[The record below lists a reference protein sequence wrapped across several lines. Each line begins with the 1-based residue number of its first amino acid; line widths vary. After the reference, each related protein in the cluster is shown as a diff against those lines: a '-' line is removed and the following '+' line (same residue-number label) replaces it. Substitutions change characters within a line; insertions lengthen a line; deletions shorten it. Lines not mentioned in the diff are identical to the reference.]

1 MDLDNV
7 AEIIDSILPGESV
20 LLKYHTSYIP
30 EFILRFFIDYS
41 KERGVSLLVDDNF
54 DSLNTIA
61 IHAKTL
67 GLPLDLDGVYV
78 VKTGGKYEVGNVVT
92 RVPFHPDPRV
102 YLENYEE
109 ASRKAFND
117 LQPPMLNLVLGI
129 ENLFLLVQ
137 RPSDVYRLLLAI
149 QRFVGRKER
158 KAFYLINEDVVR
170 GLPFN
175 VMPELE
181 RIATTVMEVFPYPSG
196 ATVRVLK
203 SINPEMIGREL
214 RITVGRWSRWR
225 Q

>member
-67 GLPLDLDGVYV
+67 GLPPLDLDGVYV

-117 LQPPMLNLVLGI
+117 LQPPYVKPRSWNREPLPAGTTAIGRLSPPPGDPAVRGGEKREEGI
-129 ENLFLLVQ
+129 LPHQRRRCSWSPVQ
-137 RPSDVYRLLLAI
+137 RDARTREDSDDGNGGVPPTERCHREGLGEH
-149 QRFVGRKER
+149 QPRDDRKR
-158 KAFYLINEDVVR
+158 A
-170 GLPFN
+170 
-175 VMPELE
+175 
-181 RIATTVMEVFPYPSG
+181 
-196 ATVRVLK
+196 
-203 SINPEMIGREL
+203 
-214 RITVGRWSRWR
+214 
-225 Q
+225 